1 MGIFFVRGIC
11 KYLFIFERLNSVA
24 SIYPNLGLYAKVCFA
39 YKQVIGYACPRKRK
53 KVMKKTILLFTFL
66 YISNLYSQKNTIIP
80 YVLDINSEN
89 SIYQYIKEKK
99 QDSIAFYFERLENDK
114 IKIHL
119 SQKSR
124 RSADSNRKLLINDKL
139 YSIIFDLDYIFYVK
153 SKDDF
158 PIVTK
163 FKDDREREFDI
174 VKMPNI
180 EERMKNKS
188 LYAKDQIK
196 SIIDWSIFWI
206 VDQNGKLVETNSK

>member
-1 MGIFFVRGIC
+1 
-11 KYLFIFERLNSVA
+11 
-24 SIYPNLGLYAKVCFA
+24 
-39 YKQVIGYACPRKRK
+39 
-53 KVMKKTILLFTFL
+53 MKKTILLFTFL